1 MDYMF
6 FCAEIKV
13 CPSFL
18 LRALRIRLVAWMG
31 HMMQLRRIYVEC
43 VPNCF
48 IGALEIR
55 PDRLGVKV
63 GAVCIVSVL
72 LVCFRSKNIRMASS
86 MIDDQ
91 CAF

>member
-18 LRALRIRLVAWMG
+18 LRALRIRLVAWVG

-55 PDRLGVKV
+55 PDRSESGRGLHRVR
-63 GAVCIVSVL
+63 
-72 LVCFRSKNIRMASS
+72 FTRMLPFQEHQNGI
-86 MIDDQ
+86 IDDR
-91 CAF
+91 